1 MPPFTSNSPTLTV
14 SALLKQ
20 PTLIA
25 RPLTS
30 LVAKRLITDRL
41 FIRGTSDQVAGGA
54 MRYQELESI
63 YLDDLATQLA
73 EGADFPLSQWSE
85 AIKTAPVRNYGQG
98 FRVTNL
104 AVRRNQRDVITR
116 GTYKLANSIVKG
128 IDAVTMTALLD
139 TTTYPAI
146 QTQAA
151 SALWTTNTT
160 DIISDIA
167 AAETKLETKD
177 NGYSG
182 FEGATLILNTALRDS
197 LLNNTVLRSA
207 LPRENLSGQIQTG
220 MVAPFLGLKEIL
232 FTPVLDIT
240 KAILMDSSIAGTIAD
255 EQPDS
260 REGWVSDQPEGQNAP
275 VYVKIEDF
283 GKPAV
288 HFAVYG
294 GRWPAVALT
303 QPDAIVIISGVHA

>member
-1 MPPFTSNSPTLTV
+1 MPPFTSNTPTLTV

-20 PTLIA
+20 PSLIA

-30 LVAKRLITDRL
+30 LVTKRLVTDRL

-54 MRYQELESI
+54 MRYQELEGI
-63 YLDDLATQLA
+63 YLDDLATALA

-85 AIKTAPVRNYGQG
+85 AIKTAPVRNFGLG
-98 FRVTNL
+98 FPVTNL

-116 GTYKLANSIVKG
+116 GTVKLANSIAKG
-128 IDAVTMTALLD
+128 IDTVTMSLLLD

-146 QTQAA
+146 QTQSA
-151 SALWTTNTT
+151 SALWTTAGT

-182 FEGATLILNTALRDS
+182 FEGATLVLNTAMRDS
-197 LLNNTVLRSA
+197 LLNNTVLRAA
-207 LPRENLSGQIQTG
+207 LPRENLSGQIQSG

-232 FTPVLDIT
+232 FTPQLDIT
-240 KAILMDSSIAGTIAD
+240 KALLIDTGIAGTIAD
-255 EQPDS
+255 EQPDG
-260 REGWVSDQPEGQNAP
+260 REGWVSDTPDGQNYP
-275 VYVKIEDF
+275 VYVKVEEY

-294 GRWPAVALT
+294 GRWPAIALT
-303 QPDAIVIISGVHA
+303 QPDAVVIISGVHS